1 MPSPTLSSDKG
12 GKERGGLL
20 SLLLAKVSSIASRAL
35 GKRPSKRPAPRPWPT
50 IVIHGGAGT
59 IRKEKMTCAEEKEL
73 RAGLCQAT
81 ERGYAVLYSGGT
93 AADAVEAAV
102 RALEDNPLFNAG
114 KGAVFNA
121 KGVNQLEASFMDG
134 RTGAA
139 GAATLLTTVRNPI
152 TLARR
157 VMESNRHVF
166 LGGAG
171 AEDYARDKGL
181 DLVHPS
187 YFWTKHRWEQHE
199 RGFLRSDSA
208 STSSTRVESP
218 ERDGLGDYPHLPMG
232 TVGAVAL
239 DAAGYLATATSTGGM
254 SNKWDGRIGDTPIIG
269 AGTWADCHIAV
280 SGTGAGEYFI
290 RQGTAQYIALRA
302 KLLGETPAAAGELAM
317 LEMKRIGGD
326 GGVICLDSAGRLT
339 MTFCSDGMY
348 RGYCSAQTGH
358 IPAIAIFNTEKI
370 APDDNH
376 VSLP

>member
-1 MPSPTLSSDKG
+1 MPD
-12 GKERGGLL
+12 GLL
-20 SLLLAKVSSIASRAL
+20 STLIARVRKLAALAL
-35 GKRPSKRPAPRPWPT
+35 GNRSKKQQAPEPCPA

-59 IRKEKMTCAEEKEL
+59 IRKEKMTSAEEREL
-73 RAGLCQAT
+73 RAGLYHAT
-81 ERGYAVLYSGGT
+81 ERGYAVLRSGGT

-102 RALEDNPLFNAG
+102 RAMEDNPLFNAG
-114 KGAVFNA
+114 KGAVFNI

-139 GAATLLTTVRNPI
+139 GAATLLTVVRNPI
-152 TLARR
+152 SLARK

-171 AEDYARDKGL
+171 AEDYARETGL
-181 DLVHPS
+181 DIVPPS

-199 RGFLRSDSA
+199 RGFLRSDSMSA
-208 STSSTRVESP
+208 SSTCVGEQEP
-218 ERDGLGDYPHLPMG
+218 DDMGDYSHLPMG

-239 DAAGYLATATSTGGM
+239 DAMGNLATATSTGGM

-269 AGTWADCHIAV
+269 AGTWADGHIAI
-280 SGTGAGEYFI
+280 SGTGAGEFFI
-290 RQGTAQYIALRA
+290 RQGTARYIALRA
-302 KLLGETPAAAGELAM
+302 NLLGETPAAAGKLAM
-317 LEMKRIGGD
+317 LEMKSIGGD
-326 GGVICLDSAGRLT
+326 GGVICLDSTGRFT

-358 IPAIAIFNTEKI
+358 VPTIGIFHSEKI

-376 VSLP
+376 VSLPRNRK